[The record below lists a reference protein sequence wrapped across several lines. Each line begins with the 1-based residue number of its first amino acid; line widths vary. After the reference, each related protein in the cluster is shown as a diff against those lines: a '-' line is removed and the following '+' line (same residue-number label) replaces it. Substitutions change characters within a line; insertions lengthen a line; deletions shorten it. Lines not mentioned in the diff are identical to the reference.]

1 MNLHGTGPAQGFWA
15 LLTDDERAVL
25 SGLGRITV
33 FPPGATMC
41 VEGDPATH
49 VFVLVDGWV
58 KILGVTSDGH
68 EMVLALRG
76 HGDTVGEV
84 AGETTGYRTAT
95 VQAVGT
101 VRALIVTY
109 EKFSSFLDAHA
120 GADRAYRRMVTRRWN
135 DAESMLRTRSVTSGA
150 QRLAMLLL
158 ELADRH
164 EHETD
169 REVRMAMMLTQEE
182 LASLTGA
189 SRATVTRAL
198 SNWRRRGIIR
208 TGQRR
213 HHDHRPGGAAED
225 RGPADVACA
234 ALPPARSAGLGLSR
248 YDHRVPGHAR
258 EVNPALPALVADVHG
273 HEGEEVLRRRCRRS
287 RGG

>member
-15 LLTDDERAVL
+15 LLSDDERTAL
-25 SGLGRITV
+25 SGLGRPAVYSPGTV
-33 FPPGATMC
+33 MF
-41 VEGDPATH
+41 VEGDPSTH

-84 AGETTGYRTAT
+84 AGETAGYRTAT

-109 EKFSSFLDAHA
+109 EKFSAFLDAHD

-135 DAESMLRTRSVTSGA
+135 DAESALRTRSVTSGA
-150 QRLAMLLL
+150 QRLASLLL
-158 ELADRH
+158 ELADWR
-164 EHETD
+164 D
-169 REVRMAMMLTQEE
+169 SEVRAAMTLTQEE

-208 TGQRR
+208 TSQR
-213 HHDHRPGGAAED
+213 DITITD
-225 RGPADVACA
+225 
-234 ALPPARSAGLGLSR
+234 
-248 YDHRVPGHAR
+248 
-258 EVNPALPALVADVHG
+258 LVA
-273 HEGEEVLRRRCRRS
+273 LRKIA
-287 RGG
+287 GQ

>member
-1 MNLHGTGPAQGFWA
+1 MNLYGTGPAQGFWA

-25 SGLGRITV
+25 SGLGRTAV
-33 FPPGATMC
+33 YPPGGVMC

-58 KILGVTSDGH
+58 KIVGVTSDGH
-68 EMVLALRG
+68 ELTLALRG
-76 HGDTVGEV
+76 RGDTVGEV

-101 VRALIVTY
+101 VRALIVAY
-109 EKFSSFLDAHA
+109 EKFSAFLDAHD

-135 DAESMLRTRSVTSGA
+135 DAESALRTRSVTRGA
-150 QRLAMLLL
+150 QRLAGLLL
-158 ELADRH
+158 ELADS
-164 EHETD
+164 ELQT
-169 REVRMAMMLTQEE
+169 ATTLTQEE

-208 TGQRR
+208 TGQR
-213 HHDHRPGGAAED
+213 DITITDLGAL
-225 RGPADVACA
+225 RKI
-234 ALPPARSAGLGLSR
+234 AGQQ
-248 YDHRVPGHAR
+248 P
-258 EVNPALPALVADVHG
+258 
-273 HEGEEVLRRRCRRS
+273 
-287 RGG
+287 